1 MGSQNIEIYRD
12 RLIDGFDGITCRII
26 PAITLGK
33 SHAFMINQILSL
45 TGADV
50 FLGHEISRST
60 DGGEKFEKPQKLN
73 DVEYIENGIRTI
85 FGIDVMLYHPQTD
98 KWLCFGRTTHY
109 EHDKH
114 PVLING
120 ISTCEAY
127 YAVFDPDL
135 MQIGDILPLPVP
147 FESISAVPHGQPI
160 IDCNGNILLTLYG
173 TTLEDTRSRIVSV
186 LYSYDGEQIKIIRS
200 GSPLV
205 SGSEHTRGYCEP
217 SLACLNGKYYITIRT
232 DEAALLATSENGL
245 DFSKPFP
252 WRFDNG
258 ETVESINTQQRWVRF
273 KDKLYLAYTRKTQ
286 YNSHIFRNR
295 APLFIA
301 EFDEDKLC
309 LLRDSERILV
319 PELGARLG
327 NFQVTDVNDNE
338 AWVTVA
344 EWMQYGGKPDEWQQC
359 AKYGSNNTLWR
370 ARVIRKETEQ

>member
-1 MGSQNIEIYRD
+1 MGYQNIEIYRD

-33 SHAFMINQILSL
+33 SRAFMINQILSL

-109 EHDKH
+109 EHDMH

-135 MQIGDILPLPVP
+135 MQIGDILPLPIP
-147 FESISAVPHGQPI
+147 FESISAVPHGQPF

-173 TTLEDTRSRIVSV
+173 TTFEDTRSRIVSV
-186 LYSYDGEQIKIIRS
+186 LYSYDGEQIKIIQS
-200 GSPLV
+200 GFPIV
-205 SGSEHTRGYCEP
+205 SGSDHIRGYCEP

-252 WRFDNG
+252 WRFDDG
-258 ETVESINTQQRWVRF
+258 ETVESINTQQRWVRI
-273 KDKLYLAYTRKTQ
+273 KNKLYLAYTRKTQ

>member
-1 MGSQNIEIYRD
+1 
-12 RLIDGFDGITCRII
+12 
-26 PAITLGK
+26 
-33 SHAFMINQILSL
+33 
-45 TGADV
+45 
-50 FLGHEISRST
+50 
-60 DGGEKFEKPQKLN
+60 
-73 DVEYIENGIRTI
+73 
-85 FGIDVMLYHPQTD
+85 
-98 KWLCFGRTTHY
+98 
-109 EHDKH
+109 
-114 PVLING
+114 
-120 ISTCEAY
+120 
-127 YAVFDPDL
+127 
-135 MQIGDILPLPVP
+135 
-147 FESISAVPHGQPI
+147 
-160 IDCNGNILLTLYG
+160 
-173 TTLEDTRSRIVSV
+173 
-186 LYSYDGEQIKIIRS
+186 
-200 GSPLV
+200 V
-205 SGSEHTRGYCEP
+205 SGSDHIRGYCEP

-258 ETVESINTQQRWVRF
+258 EIVESINTQQRWVRF

-301 EFDEDKLC
+301 EFDENKLC